1 MSVITGEKSRSRL
14 SISSSTLD
22 DVWHADMTP
31 GAYEWWYFDAMS
43 EDGDEA
49 VVVWFLDN
57 SVLSP
62 RYNRSRRPG
71 QPAVERFPAVLFA
84 YYCDGKV
91 VYRAFSEFAGSEI
104 DADTALPACRIGE
117 SSFRFDSA
125 PYGSGF
131 EIQIRASLSRGRMLE
146 AKFEWLSVEADLD
159 PTSAVKVGEHSWN
172 VVATRSDVSG
182 RINILNRRGNSIDV
196 RHFRGTGYHDHEH
209 DARGF
214 ADTISEKSWG
224 RVHFADTT
232 AVYQV
237 FSEVGRDAEAKL
249 LVTRDG
255 RLIER
260 TVRVDEQN
268 FARDK
273 FGIRYPTRLTLTSDD
288 NIRLRVKPSTILDSS
303 FCSVRFASE
312 MTLTLRDGK
321 PRRSTGISEMIAP
334 RTLKYRWLDWLTD
347 MRIGKNGKGSL
358 L

>member
-22 DVWHADMTP
+22 DVWHGNKAP

-43 EDGDEA
+43 EDGEEA
-49 VVVWFLDN
+49 VVIWFLDN
-57 SVLSP
+57 SVFSP
-62 RYNRSRRPG
+62 RYNRSLRPG
-71 QPAVERFPAVLFA
+71 QTIVERFPAVLFA

-91 VYRAFSEFAGSEI
+91 VYRAFSEYNGSDI
-104 DADTALPACRIGE
+104 DADMVSPACRIGG
-117 SSFRFDSA
+117 SSFRFESA

-131 EIQIRASLSRGRMLE
+131 EIQVKASLSRGRTLE
-146 AKFEWLSVEADLD
+146 AKFEWLSVEADLAG
-159 PTSAVKVGEHSWN
+159 TSAEKPAGHSWN

-182 RINILNRRGNSIDV
+182 RINILDKGGTSTDV
-196 RHFRGTGYHDHEH
+196 RHFRGTGYHDHER
-209 DARGF
+209 DMRGF

-232 AVYQV
+232 AVFQV
-237 FSEVGRDAEAKL
+237 FSEVGCEAEAKL
-249 LVTRDG
+249 LVTREG

-268 FARDK
+268 FTRDK

-288 NIRLRVKPSTILDSS
+288 NIRLRVKPSAILDSS

-321 PRRSTGISEMIAP
+321 PRRSMGISEMIAP
-334 RTLKYRWLDWLTD
+334 RTLKYRWLDWLID